1 MRRHGKKL
9 IIVLVL
15 ALLASTLSGFG
26 FFQKKQEDYRTV
38 RVYKLDGT
46 ATVEREEL
54 GSLEAYEGMVLR
66 SGDIVKTPAESWLYF
81 QMDED
86 KYAMLEPESLLR
98 IEASGTSA
106 DSKTYL
112 SLEYGSLAFRVDNK
126 LSADSVYEINTPN
139 STMAIRGTAGVVK
152 AGRLD
157 FGLKKQDKT
166 SEIKIDVRFQ
176 KNIGVS
182 TPEGS
187 LSLETGEEGNSE
199 SAYIEMQEIKNSA
212 AIVTSL
218 EGNESQKVKS
228 GANAK
233 TSLKDNGSAEGK
245 NADGSSESPK
255 HDESQEKK
263 NADGS
268 SASENGRKTEP
279 ETVTK
284 VATGA
289 ARQDESRT
297 AATGDVI
304 LKADGK
310 STPSAL
316 GLDGSQKEE
325 NADGSS
331 ASENGGNSLTVT
343 DIMDATASAKHGES
357 QEGKNPA
364 LLKDNSAVYTQLSVT
379 SGIVSSRL
387 KKPDGSIS
395 KNEKLVSAGN
405 FATMRID
412 ASSSVYMEDGKVDYT
427 KESLQTLEFLLTAG
441 IGVKSPDQN
450 EELEKAYEELKK
462 QNHTH
467 TGGTAT
473 CICPAVCSECG
484 ETYGEKDP
492 YFHAETELRNQKT
505 ATCRTTGYTGDR
517 YCTGCREMLEMGSA
531 TAKSTTNHVGGTE
544 VRNTVTADCMNKG
557 YTGDTYCKGC
567 GGIISKG
574 KATDKSTTNHVGETE
589 VRNAIAADC
598 MTEGYT
604 GDTYCKGCN
613 SLLSKGEATGVDRSN
628 HIGEEVIQDDKV
640 ATCHT
645 EGYTGNVYCNA
656 CGYRMRSGSIIPFDA
671 TNHDGGL
678 YPKED
683 TKKEATCIAEGHNAD
698 IYCYGCGKLYSDG
711 GYIAIDPN
719 NHAGGTYVE
728 TVQAPTC
735 CSNGYGN
742 TRCSGCGAVL
752 ESGTSI
758 PATGPHTPA
767 ACGVTGHC
775 VYDGKTHEIPG
786 CCVDGHCVSDGK
798 DHSQASCGVPG
809 HYNCDGTT
817 HGSNCFATDP
827 TGSPDAA
834 L

>member
-9 IIVLVL
+9 IIVMVL
-15 ALLASTLSGFG
+15 ALLASMLSGFG
-26 FFQKKQEDYRTV
+26 FFQKKQEDYRTI

-54 GSLEAYEGMVLR
+54 GSLEAYEGMLLR

-86 KYAMLEPESLLR
+86 KYSMLEPESLLR

-139 STMAIRGTAGVVK
+139 STMAIRGTSGVIETK
-152 AGRLD
+152 R
-157 FGLKKQDKT
+157 QDLYL
-166 SEIKIDVRFQ
+166 V
-176 KNIGVS
+176 
-182 TPEGS
+182 EGS
-187 LSLETGEEGNSE
+187 
-199 SAYIEMQEIKNSA
+199 
-212 AIVTSL
+212 TSL
-218 EGNESQKVKS
+218 EENEPVYKVNQDVKCI
-228 GANAK
+228 A
-233 TSLKDNGSAEGK
+233 GSNTLPKGK
-245 NADGSSESPK
+245 
-255 HDESQEKK
+255 
-263 NADGS
+263 
-268 SASENGRKTEP
+268 
-279 ETVTK
+279 
-284 VATGA
+284 GA
-289 ARQDESRT
+289 AFTRLM
-297 AATGDVI
+297 V
-304 LKADGK
+304 
-310 STPSAL
+310 
-316 GLDGSQKEE
+316 
-325 NADGSS
+325 SS
-331 ASENGGNSLTVT
+331 GT
-343 DIMDATASAKHGES
+343 
-357 QEGKNPA
+357 
-364 LLKDNSAVYTQLSVT
+364 
-379 SGIVSSRL
+379 VSSRL
-387 KKPDGSIS
+387 KEPDGSIS

-412 ASSSVYMEDGKVDYT
+412 SSSSVYLGDGKLDYT
-427 KESLQTLEFLLTAG
+427 KEPFKRLEFLLTAG

-467 TGGTAT
+467 TGGIAT
-473 CICPAVCSECG
+473 CVSPAVCDKCS

-492 YFHAETELRNQKT
+492 YFHAETELRNQET

-517 YCTGCREMLEMGSA
+517 YCTGCNQLLENGSVIP
-531 TAKSTTNHVGGTE
+531 KSATNHVGGTE

-567 GGIISKG
+567 GGIVSKG
-574 KATDKSTTNHVGETE
+574 KATDKFTTNHVGGTE
-589 VRNAIAADC
+589 VRNAKTADC
-598 MTEGYT
+598 MNKGYT
-604 GDTYCKGCN
+604 GDTYCTGCGK
-613 SLLSKGEATGVDRSN
+613 LLQSGSSTDVDLSN

-656 CGYRMRSGSIIPFDA
+656 CGYRVRSGSSIPFDA

-678 YPKED
+678 YENET
-683 TKKEATCIAEGHNAD
+683 TKKVATCCAKGHNAD

-711 GYIAIDPN
+711 GDTDINPANHDGTKELRDVKAATCKEKGYTGNYYCSGCNAMLESGSYTDLDPT
-719 NHAGGTYVE
+719 NHEGGTYVE

-752 ESGTSI
+752 ASGTSI
-758 PATGPHTPA
+758 PATGAHTPA

-786 CCVDGHCVSDGK
+786 CCIDGHCVSDGK
-798 DHSQASCGVPG
+798 DHSQASCGIYG
-809 HYNCDGTT
+809 HYTCDGNT
-817 HGSNCFATDP
+817 HGSNCSATDP
-827 TGSPDAA
+827 TGSPDAVS
-834 L
+834 